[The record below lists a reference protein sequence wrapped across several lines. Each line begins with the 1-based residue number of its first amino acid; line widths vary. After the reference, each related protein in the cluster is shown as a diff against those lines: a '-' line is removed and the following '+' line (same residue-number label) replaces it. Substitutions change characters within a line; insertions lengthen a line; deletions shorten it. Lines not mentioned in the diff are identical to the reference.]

1 MMTLMLVD
9 KYFVFTDKGL
19 NSADIVG
26 DPVYENPSSSFPIGK
41 IISYN
46 KKNGLMKIELTEKT
60 DYKNLIKA
68 GVPLNYIIF
77 NNS

>member
-1 MMTLMLVD
+1 MDGMLVD

-19 NSADIVG
+19 KPSDIIG
-26 DPVYENPSSSFPIGK
+26 DPVYESNSSVAPIGK

-46 KKNGLMKIELTEKT
+46 KKNGLIKIELSEKT
-60 DYKNLIKA
+60 DYKNLIKV
-68 GVPLNYIIF
+68 GIPLNHIIF